1 MRRIRP
7 ASSSTTR
14 STCGRARG
22 GRRACGSVGTAR
34 SEACGF
40 GRSWASTTSSTAS
53 TSDRSRSTPPRSAWV
68 AASCR
73 DGIMSPLRGATC
85 TSDSRWAR
93 GSNPPQSSTEVGMTH
108 WARWC
113 ATVAIAAMVA
123 APLCGQGSG
132 GVADPPAAAP
142 HAVVTNDMLV
152 QAAGSGNWLMYGHNY
167 WNNRFSPL
175 KLINATNVRRLVAR
189 AVYTHG
195 STTLGSF
202 ETTPIVVNG
211 TMYITSPATPN
222 NIVRAFDLRTQKL
235 LWQYEHKNAS
245 VSTACCG
252 PNNRGVAV
260 AGGSVFLGT
269 LDDELV
275 ALDAATGKEKWA
287 VKVGDGPDAGY
298 TETMAPLVIG
308 DNVIIG
314 TSGAEYGIRG
324 YVKAFNAA
332 SGALVWTWY
341 TIPSPQD
348 GGWWGPFSKTTPEGD
363 DLKRDLAQ
371 EKADSAKY
379 ADAWQHGGGS
389 MWMTPAYDE
398 ASKTLF
404 VAIGNPSPDLDGSIR
419 PGDNRWTE
427 SIAAI
432 DATNGK
438 FKWGFQEVPHDV
450 WDLDAVSPPVIAMV
464 GGKKAVVEAGKTGFV
479 YVLDAATG
487 KLIRRSAAFV
497 PQQNMYTQPTADGV
511 FMLPGA
517 NGGEEWSP
525 IAVHPDLAY
534 AYTVALHQPMHYKVH
549 FSPWEKGRLWLG
561 SAFVRVPDA
570 QGGYSGEYGLVSA
583 VDLNTGKIAWQ
594 QKTELPMMGGATATA
609 GGLVFT
615 GEGNGWFKAYD
626 AKTGAVLWQF
636 NCGAGANAAP
646 AVFEV
651 GGEEFVADAAG
662 GNFQIS
668 YPLGNSLFVFGLPKP

>member
-1 MRRIRP
+1 M
-7 ASSSTTR
+7 
-14 STCGRARG
+14 
-22 GRRACGSVGTAR
+22 
-34 SEACGF
+34 
-40 GRSWASTTSSTAS
+40 
-53 TSDRSRSTPPRSAWV
+53 
-68 AASCR
+68 
-73 DGIMSPLRGATC
+73 
-85 TSDSRWAR
+85 
-93 GSNPPQSSTEVGMTH
+93 H
-108 WARWC
+108 WARWS
-113 ATVAIAAMVA
+113 ATAAVAALVA

-132 GVADPPAAAP
+132 GVADPSPVAP
-142 HAVVTNDMLV
+142 PRAVVTNDMLTN
-152 QAAGSGNWLMYGHNY
+152 AAASGDWLMYGHNY

-175 KLINATNVRRLVAR
+175 KTINATNVKNLVPR

-195 STTLGSF
+195 ASTLGSF
-202 ETTPIVVNG
+202 ETTPIVVAG
-211 TMYITSPATPN
+211 VMYITSPATPN
-222 NIVRAFDLRTQKL
+222 NIVRAFDLRTQKM
-235 LWQYEHKNAS
+235 LWEYTHKNDP

-260 AGGSVFLGT
+260 SGGSVFLGT
-269 LDDELV
+269 LDDNLV
-275 ALDAATGKEKWA
+275 ALDATTGKVKWE
-287 VKVGDGPDAGY
+287 VKVGDGPAAGY

-332 SGALVWTWY
+332 NGAPVWTWY
-341 TIPSPQD
+341 TLPDPQH
-348 GGWWGPFSKTTPEGD
+348 GGWWGKWSKTTWEGD
-363 DLKRDLAQ
+363 DLKRDIAK

-379 ADAWQHGGGS
+379 ADAWKTGGGS
-389 MWMTPAYDE
+389 MWMTPAYDD
-398 ASKTLF
+398 ATKTLF
-404 VAIGNPSPDLDGSIR
+404 VTIGNPSPDLDGSIR
-419 PGDNRWTE
+419 PGDNLWTE
-427 SIAAI
+427 SIVAI
-432 DATNGK
+432 NATNGE
-438 FKWGFQEVPHDV
+438 FKWGYQEVPHDV

-525 IAVHPDLAY
+525 IAVHPELAY
-534 AYTVALHQPMHYKVH
+534 AYTVGLHQPMHYKVH
-549 FSPWEKGRLWLG
+549 YAPWENGRLWLG
-561 SAFVRVPDA
+561 SAFIRVPDDK
-570 QGGYSGEYGLVSA
+570 GGYSGEYGTVSA
-583 VDLNTGKIAWQ
+583 IDLNTGKIAWQ

-626 AKTGAVLWQF
+626 AKTGTVLWKF
-636 NCGAGANAAP
+636 YCGAGVNAAP
-646 AVFEV
+646 SVYELDGEQFIAV
-651 GGEEFVADAAG
+651 AAG

-668 YPLGNSLFVFGLPKP
+668 YPLGNSVFIFGLPKAGM

>member
-1 MRRIRP
+1 MRPTPR
-7 ASSSTTR
+7 
-14 STCGRARG
+14 RAPG
-22 GRRACGSVGTAR
+22 GRPTCAWDGVGRWGACGLTH
-34 SEACGF
+34 
-40 GRSWASTTSSTAS
+40 SWASTTCSTGPMSGRWLS
-53 TSDRSRSTPPRSAWV
+53 TRPRGA
-68 AASCR
+68 
-73 DGIMSPLRGATC
+73 IMSPLPAATC
-85 TSDSRWAR
+85 TSGFRSVQGNRLR
-93 GSNPPQSSTEVGMTH
+93 PSTEVGMRYR
-108 WARWC
+108 ARWS
-113 ATVAIAAMVA
+113 ATPLVAALVA

-132 GVADPPAAAP
+132 GVSNPGIPPSATT
-142 HAVVTNDMLV
+142 VVTNAMLAN
-152 QAAGSGNWLMYGHNY
+152 AAASGDWLMYGHDY

-175 KLINATNVRRLVAR
+175 KTINTTNVRRLVAR

-195 STTLGSF
+195 STQLGSF

-222 NIVRAFDLRTQKL
+222 NIVRAFDLRTQKM
-235 LWQYEHKNAS
+235 LWEYTHKNGP

-260 AGGSVFLGT
+260 SGGSVFVGT

-275 ALDAATGKEKWA
+275 ALDAVSGKEKWA
-287 VKVGDGPDAGY
+287 VKVGDGPEAGY
-298 TETMAPLVIG
+298 TET
-308 DNVIIG
+308 
-314 TSGAEYGIRG
+314 
-324 YVKAFNAA
+324 
-332 SGALVWTWY
+332 
-341 TIPSPQD
+341 
-348 GGWWGPFSKTTPEGD
+348 
-363 DLKRDLAQ
+363 
-371 EKADSAKY
+371 
-379 ADAWQHGGGS
+379 
-389 MWMTPAYDE
+389 MTPAYDE
-398 ASKTLF
+398 ATKTLF

-427 SIAAI
+427 SVVAI

-438 FKWGFQEVPHDV
+438 FKWGYQEVPHDV

-487 KLIRRSAAFV
+487 RLIRRSQAFV
-497 PQQNMYTQPTADGV
+497 PQQNMYTQPTAEGV

-549 FSPWEKGRLWLG
+549 YAPWEKGRLWLG
-561 SAFVRVPDA
+561 SAFVRVPDEK
-570 QGGYSGEYGLVSA
+570 GGYSGEYGLVSA
-583 VDLNTGKIAWQ
+583 IDLNTGKIAWQ

-626 AKTGAVLWQF
+626 AKTGTVLWKF
-636 NCGAGANAAP
+636 YCGAGVNAAP
-646 AVFEV
+646 SVYELDGEQFIAV
-651 GGEEFVADAAG
+651 AAG

-668 YPLGNSLFVFGLPKP
+668 YPLGNSVFVFGLPKAGM

>member
-1 MRRIRP
+1 
-7 ASSSTTR
+7 
-14 STCGRARG
+14 
-22 GRRACGSVGTAR
+22 
-34 SEACGF
+34 
-40 GRSWASTTSSTAS
+40 
-53 TSDRSRSTPPRSAWV
+53 
-68 AASCR
+68 
-73 DGIMSPLRGATC
+73 
-85 TSDSRWAR
+85 
-93 GSNPPQSSTEVGMTH
+93 MTQ

-113 ATVAIAAMVA
+113 ATAAVASLAA
-123 APLCGQGSG
+123 APLCAQGSG
-132 GVADPPAAAP
+132 GVADPAR
-142 HAVVTNDMLV
+142 AVVTNDMLLN
-152 QAAGSGNWLMYGHNY
+152 AAGSGDWLMYGHNY

-175 KLINATNVRRLVAR
+175 KQINTANVKNLVAR

-195 STTLGSF
+195 SSTLGSF
-202 ETTPIVVNG
+202 ETTPIVVG
-211 TMYITSPATPN
+211 GVMYITSPATPN
-222 NIVRAFDLRTQKL
+222 NIVRAFDLRTQKM
-235 LWQYEHKNAS
+235 LWEYTHKNDP

-260 AGGSVFLGT
+260 SGGSVFVAT
-269 LDDELV
+269 LDDDLV
-275 ALDAATGKEKWA
+275 ALDAATGKVKWE
-287 VKVGDGPDAGY
+287 VKVGDGPAAGY
-298 TETMAPLVIG
+298 TETMAPLVVG
-308 DNVIIG
+308 ENVIIG

-324 YVKAFNAA
+324 YVKAFNSAN
-332 SGALVWTWY
+332 GQLVWTWY
-341 TIPSPQD
+341 TLPSPEE

-363 DLKRDLAQ
+363 DLKRDIAK

-379 ADAWQHGGGS
+379 ADAWQTGGGS

-427 SIAAI
+427 SIVAI
-432 DATNGK
+432 DATSGK
-438 FKWGFQEVPHDV
+438 FKWGYQEVPHDV

-487 KLIRRSAAFV
+487 KLIRRSKAFV

-525 IAVHPDLAY
+525 IAIHPELEY
-534 AYTVALHQPMHYKVH
+534 AYTVGLHQPMHYKVH
-549 FSPWEKGRLWLG
+549 YAPWEKGRLWLG
-561 SAFVRVPDA
+561 SAFIRVPDDK
-570 QGGYSGEYGLVSA
+570 GGYSGEYGNVTA
-583 VDLNTGKIAWQ
+583 IDLKTGNIAWQ

-626 AKTGAVLWQF
+626 AKTGAVLWKF

-646 AVFEV
+646 SVFEV
-651 GGEEFVADAAG
+651 DGEEFIAVAAG

-668 YPLGNSLFVFGLPKP
+668 YPLGNSVFIFGLPKPGM